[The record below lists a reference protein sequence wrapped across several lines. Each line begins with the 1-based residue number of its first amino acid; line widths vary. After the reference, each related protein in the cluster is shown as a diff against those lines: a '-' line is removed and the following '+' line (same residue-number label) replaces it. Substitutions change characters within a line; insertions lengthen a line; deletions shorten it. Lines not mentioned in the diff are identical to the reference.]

1 MDVVVIVE
9 AVVLVAGVVFSVV
22 KEVDVNVDDTVS
34 VNVATVAVDV
44 ERVEAGFVVDRQPL
58 ASIQINHGHNILDS
72 FIIERKIA
80 SILFHKI
87 TFTIF
92 E

>member
-1 MDVVVIVE
+1 MIVGVVVIV
-9 AVVLVAGVVFSVV
+9 AGVVVSAV
-22 KEVDVNVDDTVS
+22 KEVDVNEDDTVS
-34 VNVATVAVDV
+34 VVVAMVPVDV
-44 ERVEAGFVVDRQPL
+44 GKVKAGFVVDRQPL

-72 FIIERKIA
+72 FIMEREI
-80 SILFHKI
+80 SLILFHKI